1 MKKLTAAERANR
13 LREIETQREE
23 LMPEFSNIRSRLQ
36 NVQGQQANLEKQLQ
50 ELTSPPPKHGWRTA
64 GRSGD
69 TARVR
74 RELDQVK
81 QSNEQLQEEM
91 RPFQEQLDDL
101 AKEEET
107 LLNNPPK
114 VSLADLQQT
123 QAEITKLEIQIDRI
137 GQARDEAA
145 ARTPTAGIESLKEE
159 IAQAASDRDLL
170 AADLDLG
177 EGSEADLKKATTHLT
192 KLRKQLAEQEET
204 ASLAGATQRG
214 YEKRLA
220 DLSETKRQAE
230 QEFRC
235 QLSLYAKEIHDAGLQ
250 KIVKA
255 FEEIG
260 PALNEILAAN
270 ELSAIHG
277 AGDEFSRLS
286 GRVRLDMG
294 GFHGIENNSISAD
307 EELVSER
314 VAGILADI
322 RKS

>member
-1 MKKLTAAERANR
+1 MKKLTAAQRADR
-13 LREIETQREE
+13 LREIAAEREE
-23 LMPEFSNIRSRLQ
+23 LMPEFSDIRSRLA
-36 NVQGQQANLEKQLQ
+36 NAQGGQANLEKQLQ
-50 ELTSPPPKHGWRTA
+50 ELTSPPPKHGWRNA
-64 GRSGD
+64 GRSD
-69 TARVR
+69 DIAQVR
-74 RELDQVK
+74 RKLDQAT
-81 QSNEQLQEEM
+81 QNTTQLQEEI
-91 RPFQEQLDDL
+91 RPFQKQLDDL
-101 AKEEET
+101 DKEEER
-107 LLNNPPK
+107 LINNPPA

-123 QAEITKLEIQIDRI
+123 QAEITKLETQIDRI
-137 GQARDEAA
+137 EQAREEAA
-145 ARTPTAGIESLKEE
+145 ARTPTEGIESLKDE

-220 DLSETKRQAE
+220 DLSETKRRAE

-250 KIVKA
+250 RILKA
-255 FEEIG
+255 FDEVG
-260 PALNEILAAN
+260 AALHEILVAN
-270 ELSAIHG
+270 KLSGTHG
-277 AGDEFSRLS
+277 DGDEFSRLS
-286 GRVRLDMG
+286 GRIKLDMG
-294 GFHGIENNSISAD
+294 SYYGIDNSTISAD

-314 VAGILADI
+314 VARILADI